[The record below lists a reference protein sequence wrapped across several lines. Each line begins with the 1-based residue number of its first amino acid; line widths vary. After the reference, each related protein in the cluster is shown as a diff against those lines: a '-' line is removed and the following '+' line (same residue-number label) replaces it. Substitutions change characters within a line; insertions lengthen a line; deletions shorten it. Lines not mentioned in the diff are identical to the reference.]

1 MSKTLIVVL
10 SDPKS
15 GTEEALGR
23 VFNAL
28 TTAYDLKERKAHY
41 KILFQGTGTRWLS
54 EIASHEHLLHGLY
67 VTVINEIEGAC
78 GGCADVFGA
87 TEEVESI
94 GLPLLRT
101 LKIPGTNGVTSLGKY
116 IEEGYQIITF

>member
-1 MSKTLIVVL
+1 MNKSLIIVF

-15 GTEEALGR
+15 GGEEALGR

-28 TTAYDLKERKAHY
+28 TTVYDLKQRNQDVKV
-41 KILFQGTGTRWLS
+41 LFQGTGTRWVS
-54 EIASHEHLLHGLY
+54 ELANPKHLLHGLY
-67 VTVINEIEGAC
+67 LAVSDKIEGAC

-87 TEEVESI
+87 TARVQEV

-101 LKIPGTNGVTSLGKY
+101 LKVPGTDGVTSLGQY
-116 IEEGYQIITF
+116 VNDGYDIISF